1 MYSEWSLKDLL
12 AETKSFIR
20 ITKNYFSYKIV
31 TSFFRKLR
39 CSVYHC
45 MEHWVQL
52 TNSLP
57 EEGSV
62 VNKLMSLIL
71 DDIRPLTSQTKV
83 KLWNTWQGLQM
94 ALQLTYT
101 STEQLCYKD
110 TKTIYDLKTWQ
121 LGFSRSQPVFLK
133 YLSVLKV
140 VYSWVNHFWVTS
152 PVMCIDNQLTNSI
165 CNLPVNERVDSL
177 GCHSV
182 LKQSL
187 HLGYCDSL
195 LHP

>member
-1 MYSEWSLKDLL
+1 MGPREQSLRSLPMYSEWSLKDLL

-52 TNSLP
+52 TSSLP
-57 EEGSV
+57 EEGGV
-62 VNKLMSLIL
+62 VTKLMSLIL

-83 KLWNTWQGLQM
+83 KLWNTWQGLQIVLLRYNNH
-94 ALQLTYT
+94 LQL
-101 STEQLCYKD
+101 EKFMV
-110 TKTIYDLKTWQ
+110 
-121 LGFSRSQPVFLK
+121 GFERSQPFFLK
-133 YLSVLKV
+133 YLSAVD
-140 VYSWVNHFWVTS
+140 SQVNHFWVTW
-152 PVMCIDNQLTNSI
+152 PVIWINNQLTNST
-165 CNLPVNERVDSL
+165 CNLPVYERVDSL
-177 GCHSV
+177 GCYSV

-187 HLGYCDSL
+187 HLGYHL
-195 LHP
+195 

>member
-1 MYSEWSLKDLL
+1 MALREQSLRSLPMYSEWSPKDLL

-57 EEGSV
+57 EEGTV

-83 KLWNTWQGLQM
+83 KLWNTRQGLQM

-101 STEQLCYKD
+101 T
-110 TKTIYDLKTWQ
+110 
-121 LGFSRSQPVFLK
+121 
-133 YLSVLKV
+133 
-140 VYSWVNHFWVTS
+140 